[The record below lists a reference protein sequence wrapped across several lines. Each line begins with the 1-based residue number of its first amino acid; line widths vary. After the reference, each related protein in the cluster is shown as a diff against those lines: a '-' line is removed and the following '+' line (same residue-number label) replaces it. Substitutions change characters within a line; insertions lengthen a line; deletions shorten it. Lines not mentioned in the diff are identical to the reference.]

1 MKKFLALVLG
11 LMMAFSAMGVASAEA
26 DPVTVSVWCAYA
38 GEDPYGKY
46 VYEYAD
52 KFMAANPGIKVEVT
66 AVSSNDIY
74 AKLAAMATSPDDI
87 PTLFY
92 TSADQA
98 PSLVDIGLVEDMTK
112 YLTADDLAAF
122 GNGVV
127 EGCQVGGIMAYY
139 PIDLQPLAVLYRIDR
154 LEEAGLSLPTTW
166 DEFLEVSKALT
177 KDTDGDGKA
186 DQWGFSMVGSN
197 NSSGQSRF
205 MSYLWSNGLKVVFKD
220 GDEWKTDIDTPEFLK
235 AFTFWTDMNNVS
247 HVVPEGITEITY
259 PTAANYF
266 AMGYTSLMVSGG
278 NAMGVTYDA
287 APDLKGKI
295 GTFPM
300 PGIEPG
306 SMMNTEGYALS
317 ANATEEE
324 KKAAVEFCKFYATND
339 AEMRFWQESG
349 KLPATATGLASE
361 YLQGEDYA
369 GFLQTIA
376 NGCRPVNDFPGMGA
390 LKGLLG
396 DAYSAVFAGEKTNEQ
411 AVSDLAANM
420 AELLEDYN

>member
-1 MKKFLALVLG
+1 VKKFLALVLG
-11 LMMAFSAMGVASAEA
+11 LMMTLSMLSVASAESS
-26 DPVTVSVWCAYA
+26 PVTISVWCAYA

-46 VYEYAD
+46 VYDYAD

-74 AKLAAMATSPDDI
+74 AKLAATATTPEDL

-98 PSLVDIGLVEDMTK
+98 PGLVDLGLIEDMSK
-112 YLTADDLAAF
+112 HLSADDLAAF

-127 EGCQVGGIMAYY
+127 DGCQVGGIMAYY
-139 PIDLQPLAVLYRIDR
+139 PIDLQPLSVLYRIDR
-154 LEEAGLSLPTTW
+154 FQEAGLTVPKTW
-166 DEFLEVSKALT
+166 DEFLADSKALN
-177 KDTDGDGKA
+177 KDSDNDGKV

-205 MSYLWSNGLKVVFKD
+205 MSYLWSNGLKVVYKD
-220 GDEWKTDIDTPEFLK
+220 GDQWKTDIGTPEFLK
-235 AFTFWTDMNNVS
+235 AFTFWTNMNNVE
-247 HVVPEGITEITY
+247 HVVPDGITEITY

-266 AMGYTSLMVSGG
+266 AMGYTSMMISGG
-278 NAMGVTYDA
+278 NAMGVTYAA

-300 PGIEPG
+300 PGSEPG

-317 ANATEEE
+317 ANATEEQ
-324 KKAAVEFCKFYATND
+324 KKAAVEFCKFYETND
-339 AEMRFWQESG
+339 ANMGFWQESG
-349 KLPATATGLASE
+349 KLPSTAKGMAAE
-361 YLQGEDYA
+361 YLQGQDYA

-376 NGCRPVNDFPGMGA
+376 NGCRPVNDFPGMSA
-390 LKGLLG
+390 LKQLLG

-411 AVSDLAANM
+411 AVTDLGTGM
-420 AELLEDYN
+420 TELLDDYN

>member
-1 MKKFLALVLG
+1 VKKFLALVLG